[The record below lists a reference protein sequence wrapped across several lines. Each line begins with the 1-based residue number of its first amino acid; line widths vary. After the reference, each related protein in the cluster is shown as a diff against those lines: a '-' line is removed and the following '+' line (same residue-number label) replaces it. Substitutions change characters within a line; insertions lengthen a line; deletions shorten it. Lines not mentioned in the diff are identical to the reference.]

1 MTQCDVPVMTVW
13 CPLSVLGP
21 VRHCSVWLH
30 VLGLSLPHVP
40 KIIWAFGL
48 CPQMHIKTNS
58 CCSLE
63 LTGVKLTN
71 SCSRSR
77 VHWNWREYFQQP
89 TLYALSVVNREMDR
103 EKESHI
109 TFQRMQLG
117 EGWTSSLCRL
127 VSEPE
132 ITLEWRWSAWG
143 HGLHGLRLV
152 TAASRWAKKLHISNT
167 LWKKMCKTE

>member
-1 MTQCDVPVMTVW
+1 MTRCDVPVMTVW

-40 KIIWAFGL
+40 KIIWALGL

-77 VHWNWREYFQQP
+77 VHWNGRENFQQP
-89 TLYALSVVNREMDR
+89 TLSRLSLWSTERWIGRKRATSPFRGCSWVRAGQAASADWFLSQRSPWSKGDPPEGMGSMDWGWSLLHPD
-103 EKESHI
+103 E
-109 TFQRMQLG
+109 QRNC
-117 EGWTSSLCRL
+117 T
-127 VSEPE
+127 
-132 ITLEWRWSAWG
+132 
-143 HGLHGLRLV
+143 LV
-152 TAASRWAKKLHISNT
+152 THCK
-167 LWKKMCKTE
+167 KKM